1 MLPFEEINQRL
12 TALEGALRQ
21 IVRTG
26 FVIELFPDKGK
37 VRVEIRDADMI
48 KTYQLPVLVHK
59 TRCDKDY
66 WMPDLGEMV
75 VCVFLPHGLHIG
87 FVVGAFYNDKDVVPV
102 ENKDKRHIRF
112 EDGAWME
119 YDRAA
124 GVMQVHVPKEII
136 LAAGVAVEIRTPVLR
151 APVPTP
157 AAGGPEL
164 QPVKPSALP
173 PVLRWPYV

>member
-1 MLPFEEINQRL
+1 MRPFEEINQRL

-21 IVRTG
+21 IVRTA
-26 FVIELFPDKGK
+26 FVTELFPEEGK

-48 KTYQLPVLVHK
+48 ETYKLPVLVHK

-75 VCVFLPHGLHIG
+75 VCVFLPHGLQIG
-87 FVVGAFYNDKDVVPV
+87 FVVGAFFNEKDPVPV
-102 ENKDKRHIRF
+102 PDPEKRHIRF
-112 EDGAWME
+112 MDGAWFE

-136 LAAGVAVEIRTPVLR
+136 LAAGVAVEIRTPVLK
-151 APVPTP
+151 APVPVPTS
-157 AAGGPEL
+157 GGPEL
-164 QPVKPSALP
+164 QPVEPSELP
-173 PVLRWPYV
+173 PPLEWPYV